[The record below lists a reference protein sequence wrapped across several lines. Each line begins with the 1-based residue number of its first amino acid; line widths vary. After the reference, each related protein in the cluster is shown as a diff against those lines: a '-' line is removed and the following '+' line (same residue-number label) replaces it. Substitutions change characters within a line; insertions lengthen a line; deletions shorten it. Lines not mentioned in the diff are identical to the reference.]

1 MIAQSKFIVVV
12 DPAHDDHVA
21 LNRAMAFAR
30 RQRHG
35 SLKAHILV
43 GFEGQDHSDPDQA
56 TEVRQDRGWFTE
68 LLKPLEETGIEF
80 TAELLWT
87 QDWQFSVLDAI
98 KRSGADMVIISEL
111 SAEHK
116 KKGIT
121 DSRWDML
128 RLTEIPVLTVEPGA
142 PDKREVILAAVNAQT
157 SKKGHED
164 LNEKVLKQAK
174 DTADFYAAELH
185 VVNAYT
191 SSEDFPDRDRIKRL
205 VDIDYA
211 NIHVDMGKP
220 AEIIDDVAR
229 KVNADLVVIGTS
241 SRKGLRAA
249 FQRNVS
255 ELVIEKLLIDVLTI
269 N

>member
-1 MIAQSKFIVVV
+1 MIAQSKFLVVV
-12 DPAHDDHVA
+12 DPAHEEHVA
-21 LNRAMAFAR
+21 LNRTMAFAR

-35 SLKAHILV
+35 DMEAHIVV
-43 GFEGQDHSDPDQA
+43 GYEGQDHSDPGQP
-56 TEVRQDRGWFTE
+56 TEIRQNRGWFTE
-68 LLKPLEETGIEF
+68 LLQPLEDTGAKF

-87 QDWQFSVLDAI
+87 KDWQFSILDSI

-111 SAEHK
+111 SAEN

-128 RLTEIPVLTVEPGA
+128 RKTEVPVLTVEPGA

-157 SKKGHED
+157 NKSQHED
-164 LNEKVLKQAK
+164 LNERVLKQAK
-174 DTADFYAAELH
+174 DTADFYDAELH
-185 VVNAYT
+185 VVNAYQG
-191 SSEDFPDRDRIKRL
+191 SEDYPDRDRIRRL
-205 VDIDYA
+205 VDVDYA

-220 AEIIDDVAR
+220 AEIIDEVAR
-229 KVNADLVVIGTS
+229 KVNADLVVIGTT

-255 ELVIEKLLIDVLTI
+255 ELVIEKLLIDVLTL